1 MFARFEDWS
10 RPGVEPDLEDLIND
24 PIVRLLMRR
33 DNLVPA
39 DLLEVVAQARAHLGQ
54 PATPPQTKAR
64 PAALTNLNSE
74 PDDRGS
80 DSNLNSPT
88 TPSAKR
94 KSPESATSGQPRGF
108 CWLGLDAARERSR
121 PDRIQQAAFQR
132 YRSCRA
138 QVDHR
143 PSMGIAMPDSERAR
157 PGADSLIRPR
167 PVWTC

>member
-1 MFARFEDWS
+1 
-10 RPGVEPDLEDLIND
+10 VEPDLEDLIND

-88 TPSAKR
+88 TRPQSASLPR
-94 KSPESATSGQPRGF
+94 VPRADSPEGF
-108 CWLGLDAARERSR
+108 AGLAWTPLGRGLDRIGFNRRHSNATVAVARRSTIAL
-121 PDRIQQAAFQR
+121 DG
-132 YRSCRA
+132 
-138 QVDHR
+138 HR
-143 PSMGIAMPDSERAR
+143 DAGQ
-157 PGADSLIRPR
+157 
-167 PVWTC
+167 